1 LPSKHTVVAISWKV
15 SIFFPYLGVEIEVH
29 ENQQVSDSL
38 FATFRDDIRGRLF
51 FKPVSQKQK
60 TQAGK
65 TNSLPAKRLLMNLRK
80 IVIAIDGYSA
90 CGKSTTA
97 KVVAGILGY
106 RYIDTGAMYRAV
118 TLYFLEHHVAL
129 TNPKEV
135 LRALEKVNI
144 TFVVN
149 SKHVT
154 ETFLNG
160 LNVEKKIRGMH
171 VSEFVS
177 QVSTLKEVRR
187 AMVEEQRRMGKE
199 KGVVMDGRDIGTVVF
214 PQAELKLFMTADIL
228 VRAFRRQRELLE
240 RDRLIDLDE
249 VIDNIIQR
257 DKIDTTR
264 AESPLKQAADATIID
279 TTHITVEEQV
289 DEVVRMAIAKVTSHL
304 R

>member
-1 LPSKHTVVAISWKV
+1 
-15 SIFFPYLGVEIEVH
+15 
-29 ENQQVSDSL
+29 
-38 FATFRDDIRGRLF
+38 
-51 FKPVSQKQK
+51 
-60 TQAGK
+60 
-65 TNSLPAKRLLMNLRK
+65 MNLRK

-118 TLYFLEHHVAL
+118 TYYFLEHHIAL

-135 LRALEKVNI
+135 TKALANI
-144 TFVVN
+144 NISFVVN
-149 SKHVT
+149 SKNVS

-160 LNVEKKIRGMH
+160 LNVEKAIRSMH

-177 QVSTLKEVRR
+177 QVSTLKEVRH
-187 AMVEEQRRMGKE
+187 AMVEQQRKLGKE
-199 KGVVMDGRDIGTVVF
+199 RGVVMDGRDIGTVVF

-240 RDRLIDLDE
+240 KDQLVDPDE
-249 VIDNIIQR
+249 VVDNIIQR

-264 AESPLKQAADATIID
+264 AESPLKQAPDAVVID
-279 TTHITVEEQV
+279 TTHITIDEQV
-289 DEVVRMAIAKVTSHL
+289 DEVIRMAITKIVSNLH
-304 R
+304 